1 MIADIHIHTI
11 VNVVGNFY
19 SDTAHALPLEAV
31 EAGANQGLSTDGG
44 GAHSQPR
51 EAETTG
57 TEE

>member
-44 GAHSQPR
+44 GAHS
-51 EAETTG
+51 
-57 TEE
+57 